1 MGGCPI
7 LNTFEKNYCEGH
19 RHTPHTLGDP
29 SEVVSELLFF
39 DNQAANGHE
48 RPPPDSICA
57 QAHILGYTLSRRI
70 LA

>member
-19 RHTPHTLGDP
+19 RHRPHALGDP

-39 DNQAANGHE
+39 DNEEMIFVRLDQSQVPK
-48 RPPPDSICA
+48 PPQLVVIA
-57 QAHILGYTLSRRI
+57 L
-70 LA
+70 